1 MEESSTDTAR
11 ELEVLETELKR
22 LEAEYNMFFAGRLP
36 RPPWE
41 TRGRVN
47 ALVKRLDRARLQSY
61 GDRFRF
67 STLQARFAAF
77 IDLRDRGLRAREE
90 GRPGPFSLPRPA
102 AAEAPARPQDRIL
115 CVTSMRDPLKEMD
128 KLQSLYESLVE
139 ARRETGQDSIPFHK
153 FVDLV
158 RQQIGAIKQKGSEEV
173 AFRVAMK
180 GGKVTFTARALRGIA
195 PSDE

>member
-1 MEESSTDTAR
+1 
-11 ELEVLETELKR
+11 
-22 LEAEYNMFFAGRLP
+22 
-36 RPPWE
+36 
-41 TRGRVN
+41 
-47 ALVKRLDRARLQSY
+47 
-61 GDRFRF
+61 
-67 STLQARFAAF
+67 
-77 IDLRDRGLRAREE
+77 
-90 GRPGPFSLPRPA
+90 
-102 AAEAPARPQDRIL
+102 
-115 CVTSMRDPLKEMD
+115 MRDPLKEMD